1 MGGCHEGFIVS
12 VAPPGRAGELLLLHR
27 AGTFRA
33 RIRPVD
39 FYKRCADCLN
49 YSAMRLGV
57 LPNGSWRILRAKHGA
72 NDEGFL
78 VAASGIHGFN
88 SVGGDLGNVYVV
100 AAQMS
105 CGEVA
110 LLSRHRRPLAP
121 LNQPRW
127 SKIVKRGTA
136 KSFDEALT
144 RSRKS
149 KSLNLPVAHAV
160 AVASV
165 EWGRRKPA
173 TSAAEPGGH
182 HSACT
187 ISHTMDGY

>member
-1 MGGCHEGFIVS
+1 
-12 VAPPGRAGELLLLHR
+12 
-27 AGTFRA
+27 
-33 RIRPVD
+33 
-39 FYKRCADCLN
+39 
-49 YSAMRLGV
+49 MRLGA
-57 LPNGSWRILRAKHGA
+57 LPNGSWRILRAKSGA
-72 NDEGFL
+72 NDEGLL

-88 SVGGDLGNVYVV
+88 SVGGDLGHVYVV

-127 SKIVKRGTA
+127 SKIVNGGTA

-144 RSRKS
+144 RPRKS
-149 KSLNLPVAHAV
+149 KSLNLPVDHAV

-165 EWGRRKPA
+165 DWVEGSRQTSVAGPWVYNIAHNGRVLGLDA
-173 TSAAEPGGH
+173 
-182 HSACT
+182 
-187 ISHTMDGY
+187 

>member
-1 MGGCHEGFIVS
+1 
-12 VAPPGRAGELLLLHR
+12 
-27 AGTFRA
+27 
-33 RIRPVD
+33 
-39 FYKRCADCLN
+39 
-49 YSAMRLGV
+49 
-57 LPNGSWRILRAKHGA
+57 LPNGSWRILRAKYGA

-105 CGEVA
+105 RGEVA

-149 KSLNLPVAHAV
+149 KSLSRSVAHAV

-165 EWGRRKPA
+165 DWGRRKPA

-182 HSACT
+182 QFPRVQYRTQWKGTRS
-187 ISHTMDGY
+187 

>member
-1 MGGCHEGFIVS
+1 
-12 VAPPGRAGELLLLHR
+12 
-27 AGTFRA
+27 
-33 RIRPVD
+33 
-39 FYKRCADCLN
+39 
-49 YSAMRLGV
+49 MRLGA
-57 LPNGSWRILRAKHGA
+57 LPNGSWRILRAKYGA
-72 NDEGFL
+72 DDEGFL

-88 SVGGDLGNVYVV
+88 SVGGDLGHVYVV

-127 SKIVKRGTA
+127 SKIVKGGTA

-144 RSRKS
+144 RPRKS
-149 KSLNLPVAHAV
+149 KSLNLPVAHVV
-160 AVASV
+160 AVALVTGSKEAGNV
-165 EWGRRKPA
+165 GGRA
-173 TSAAEPGGH
+173 TDH

-187 ISHTMDGY
+187 ISHIMDRY